1 MAYIHEILGKANI
14 RSVAD
19 FLLFGLGPDEDTR
32 NYEERIDELYDKFED
47 AVKKYDPNPTSELL
61 DLSNEISS
69 ETASVYTEIGLQMG
83 ILLVVDMAANLRR
96 EKGQY
101 RHNTEIDYEA
111 DELINKLYQIQEG
124 SVFQDAMYDDKEFQQ
139 ADKELKIVV
148 EKMQEN
154 LSDCRR
160 MDVIQELYDKLECMI
175 RICGKTAYCQGFHDA
190 NRLFNL

>member
-83 ILLVVDMAANLRR
+83 ILLVVDMAANLRC

-101 RHNTEIDYEA
+101 RHNMEIDHEA

-124 SVFQDAMYDDKEFQQ
+124 SLFQEALYDDKEFQQ
-139 ADKELKIVV
+139 ADKELKIVI
-148 EKMQEN
+148 EKIQEN
-154 LSDCRR
+154 LSDCCS
-160 MDVIQELYDKLECMI
+160 MDVIQKMYDKLECMI

>member
-111 DELINKLYQIQEG
+111 DELINRLYQIQEG
-124 SVFQDAMYDDKEFQQ
+124 SVFQEAMYDDKEFQQ

-175 RICGKTAYCQGFHDA
+175 RICGRTAYCQGFHDA
-190 NRLFNL
+190 SRLFNL